1 MSTRPPFAQIKSYQE
16 FSQYY
21 WYREELIE
29 ICRSLGIPSS
39 GIKTELNRTI
49 EAYFNGETIK
59 EKHKI
64 KSTKPTVTKISLST
78 KLIESGF
85 TFGPRFR
92 QFFAEQTGIQNFKYN
107 ADMVATVKK
116 VKEDNDTDFTLGDL
130 LEIYYGRKTYATYDK
145 SALQWNRF
153 VKDFCADPRTANI
166 PDKLKTA
173 ALLWSKV
180 RKSTLPKVY
189 DTRLLD
195 ELIK

>member
-39 GIKTELNRTI
+39 GMKTELNRTI

-64 KSTKPTVTKISLST
+64 KSIKPTATNISLST
-78 KLIESGF
+78 KLLESGF

-92 QFFAEQTGIQNFKYN
+92 QFLAEQTGIQNFKYN

-130 LEIYYGRKTYATYDK
+130 LEIFYGRKTYDTYDK

-180 RKSTLPKVY
+180 RESTFPRFMIH
-189 DTRLLD
+189 DCWMN
-195 ELIK
+195 

>member
-39 GIKTELNRTI
+39 GMKTELNRTI
-49 EAYFNGETIK
+49 EAYFNGESIK

-64 KSTKPTVTKISLST
+64 KSTKRTATNISLST
-78 KLIESGF
+78 KLLESGF

-92 QFFAEQTGIQNFKYN
+92 HFFAEQTGIQNFKYN

-180 RKSTLPKVY
+180 RESTLPKVY

>member
-29 ICRSLGIPSS
+29 ICRSLGIPFS
-39 GIKTELNRTI
+39 GMKTELNRTI

-64 KSTKPTVTKISLST
+64 KSTKQTATNISLST
-78 KLIESGF
+78 KLLESGF

-130 LEIYYGRKTYATYDK
+130 LEIFYGRKTYATYDK

-166 PDKLKTA
+166 PNKLKTA

-180 RKSTLPKVY
+180 RESTLPKVY

>member
-39 GIKTELNRTI
+39 GMKTELNRTI

-64 KSTKPTVTKISLST
+64 KYTKPTATNISLST
-78 KLIESGF
+78 KLLESGF

-130 LEIYYGRKTYATYDK
+130 LEIFYGRKTYATYDK

-180 RKSTLPKVY
+180 RESTLPKVY